1 MIVRGLM
8 LLLPLALWAYVFINQ
23 CVPRK
28 EITASFM
35 GFVWAFHSVLILNV
49 ILVYKGIWDPAIQ
62 DNMFYGVPL
71 YWVFSQAIIL
81 GALIPLGRLLGV
93 SSAVRHL
100 AQVGM
105 IVLIYYA
112 AGLAFTGFKA
122 AMIVISV
129 YAFCSTLAMALSD
142 WTASDT
148 HIRARSVLQAL
159 AWTVLLLW
167 LFPSAVF
174 YLTANSWNAVLH
186 RDLVTTALFLLP
198 LLIPAGLLIG
208 ALYQFATE
216 GDGTAF
222 PYDPPKRLVTGGIY
236 QYLSNPMQVGIC
248 LMMFWWGFVIQS
260 MWVTFSSIIAVILF
274 IVFKDVCNGSCA
286 IGKGN
291 KEWEAYQQTVPKWL
305 PRLRPGLIKD
315 KG

>member
-1 MIVRGLM
+1 MIVRGLL

-23 CVPRK
+23 RVPRK
-28 EITASFM
+28 EITASFL

-49 ILVYKGIWDPAIQ
+49 FLINNGIWDPSIQ
-62 DNMFYGVPL
+62 DNLFYGVPL
-71 YWVFSQAIIL
+71 DWVFSQAIIL

-100 AQVGM
+100 AQMGM
-105 IVLIYYA
+105 IVLIYYV
-112 AGLAFTGFKA
+112 AGLPFTGFFT

-129 YAFCSTLAMALSD
+129 YAICATMAMALSD

-159 AWTVLLLW
+159 AWALLLLW
-167 LFPSAVF
+167 LFPSTVF
-174 YLTANSWNAVLH
+174 YLTVNNWNAIFQ
-186 RDLVTTALFLLP
+186 RDLVSTALYLLP
-198 LLIPAGLLIG
+198 LIIPAGLLMG
-208 ALYQFATE
+208 ALYQFAIE

-222 PYDPPKRLVTGGIY
+222 PYDPPKRLVTGGVY

-260 MWVTFSSIIAVILF
+260 MWVTISSIIAVILF

-291 KEWEAYQQTVPKWL
+291 KEWEAYQQTVPKWV
-305 PRLRPGLIKD
+305 PRLKAGLRSD

>member
-1 MIVRGLM
+1 MIVRGLL

-23 CVPRK
+23 RVPRK
-28 EITASFM
+28 EITASFL

-49 ILVYKGIWDPAIQ
+49 ILIYRGIWDPSIQ
-62 DNMFYGVPL
+62 DNLFYGVPL
-71 YWVFSQAIIL
+71 DWVFSQAIIL

-100 AQVGM
+100 AQLGM
-105 IVLIYYA
+105 IVLIYYT
-112 AGLAFTGFKA
+112 AGLAFSGFNA

-129 YAFCSTLAMALSD
+129 YAFCATLAMALSD

-148 HIRARSVLQAL
+148 RIRARSVLQAL
-159 AWTVLLLW
+159 AWAVLLLW
-167 LFPSAVF
+167 LFPSTVF
-174 YLTANSWNAVLH
+174 YLTVNNWNAILQ
-186 RDLVTTALFLLP
+186 RDLVTTALYLLP
-198 LLIPAGLLIG
+198 LFIPAGLLMG

-222 PYDPPKRLVTGGIY
+222 PYDPPKRLVTGGVY

-248 LMMFWWGFVIQS
+248 LMMFWWGVVIQS
-260 MWVTFSSIIAVILF
+260 MWITISSIIAVILF

-291 KEWEAYQQTVPKWL
+291 KAWEAYQQTVPKWF
-305 PRLRPGLIKD
+305 PRLKAELRNN